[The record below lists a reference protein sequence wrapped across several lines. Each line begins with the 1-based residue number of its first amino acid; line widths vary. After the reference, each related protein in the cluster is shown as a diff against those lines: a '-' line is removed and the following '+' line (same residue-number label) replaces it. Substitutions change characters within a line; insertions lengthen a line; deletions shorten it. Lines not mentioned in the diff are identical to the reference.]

1 MPQASPPADR
11 PERLAADAHGIAAAA
26 GLLRAGKLV
35 AFPTETVYG
44 LGADARNDLACAK
57 VFEAKGRPTF
67 NPLIVHLRDVE
78 AAEGLAEFSSMAR
91 DLAAAFWPGPLTLVL
106 PLRSDHGLSS
116 LVSAALPTVALRV
129 PQNPVAQALL
139 AEFDG
144 PIAAP
149 SANRSGHLSPTQAD
163 HVMHSLSVGVAAVLD
178 GGDCPVGLESTIVD
192 ASGRSAKLLREGGIA
207 REELERITGPLVAD
221 LTPGRIAA
229 PGQMASHYAPRAAL
243 RINSDLRDPTRYR
256 IAFGPQHDAD
266 VTLSESA
273 DLREA
278 ASRLF
283 GILHL
288 ADARVAAGDFT
299 GIDVAPIPAKGL
311 GLAINDRLL
320 RAAAPRP

>member
-1 MPQASPPADR
+1 MPQAFPPADR
-11 PERLAADAHGIAAAA
+11 PERLTADAHGIAAAA
-26 GLLRAGKLV
+26 ALLRAGALV

-67 NPLIVHLRDVE
+67 NPLIVHLSDVE
-78 AAEGLAEFSSMAR
+78 TAQSLAEFSPMAR

-106 PLRSDHGLSS
+106 PLRPVHGLSS
-116 LVSAALPTVALRV
+116 LVSAGLPTVALRV
-129 PQNPVAQALL
+129 PQNPLARALL
-139 AEFDG
+139 DEFGG

-163 HVMHSLSVGVAAVLD
+163 HVMQSLGAGVAAVLD
-178 GGDCPVGLESTIVD
+178 GGDCPVGLESSIVD
-192 ASGRSAKLLREGGIA
+192 VSGRSAKLLREGGIA
-207 REELERITGPLVAD
+207 REDLEKITGPLIAD

-229 PGQMASHYAPRAAL
+229 PGQMTSHYAPQAAL
-243 RINSDLRDPTRYR
+243 RINSNLDDPARYR
-256 IAFGPQHDAD
+256 IAFGPQNDAD

-283 GILHL
+283 KVLHL
-288 ADARVAAGDFT
+288 ADASVAEGNFT
-299 GIDVAPIPAKGL
+299 GIDVAPIPPMGL
-311 GLAINDRLL
+311 GLAINDRLN
-320 RAAAPRP
+320 RAAAPRA